1 MWPGCWRRT
10 RPYWLSACLLCSSR
24 ERSLGSLWP
33 VWPAWCA
40 GTAGHQRWPA
50 SWKVSPSNAG
60 PLLHTT
66 IEFALQA
73 LQSSGAQLQLPVLGL
88 PVWVDSCEPGLV
100 HHWNP
105 IANDHV
111 WRTTSRSER
120 LGKAQ
125 TFHSARSHRGLMHPV
140 GTGGPSAPC
149 RPATQPM
156 TSERSPPLL
165 PQPPSPS
172 AWPEC
177 PVRLATV
184 NTSQGS
190 TPLEDA
196 SLWPER
202 RPSAMPRLAA
212 AHVLVDLDLVGHGEP
227 GPSCSSSSWTP
238 WASAMLLACLWSPS
252 FRLPQQLEGWG
263 LLRRTWSVLATTHR
277 PHGVLHVPLRCHR
290 MQTHMQSL
298 SHHVVPIEISI
309 AQLGWQPPFPL
320 PSLRKV
326 EPHQQPAP
334 HRLQGGTPWR
344 PLTPPQPRFGAYV
357 LGLKLQTK
365 PQYHQVTNTHH

>member
-149 RPATQPM
+149 RPATQPWLQ
-156 TSERSPPLL
+156 SVHHRCSLSLRHLPLGQSVQCVLPLWIPLRGQLPLRAHHFGLREGL
-165 PQPPSPS
+165 PQCLGSQQHMFWLIWTWS
-172 AWPEC
+172 DTESLDHLALLHHG
-177 PVRLATV
+177 RL
-184 NTSQGS
+184 G
-190 TPLEDA
+190 
-196 SLWPER
+196 R
-202 RPSAMPRLAA
+202 RPCCWPVSGARAF
-212 AHVLVDLDLVGHGEP
+212 G
-227 GPSCSSSSWTP
+227 
-238 WASAMLLACLWSPS
+238 
-252 FRLPQQLEGWG
+252 PQQLEGWG

-320 PSLRKV
+320 PSLHKV